1 MSEAAKYSAIE
12 SMRDGS
18 RVEIRALRPEDRADL
33 LASIGRAS
41 DQSLYRRFFGA
52 KRGFTERE
60 IEFYSNVDF
69 TSHVALVAVVEED
82 GLPAIVGGGRYVV
95 VQAGQA
101 EAAFA
106 VIDSYQGR
114 GIGAAL
120 MRHLAAIARAAGLR
134 ELIAEVLPDNAPMLK
149 VLLSLDSRS
158 SPATSLMSMR
168 CAGLASR
175 NAMIG
180 TRLCPPARMRPSWPA
195 NSARIV
201 SVSSS
206 VRGTWRTKGA
216 GFIGFPA
223 ASIL

>member
-95 VQAGQA
+95 VQPGQA

-106 VIDSYQGR
+106 VIDPYQGK

-120 MRHLAAIARAAGLR
+120 MRHLAAIARGAGLR
-134 ELIAEVLPDNAPMLK
+134 ELVAEVLPENAPMLK
-149 VLLSLDSRS
+149 VFEKSGFRMTTKREPRVVHVALRLS
-158 SPATSLMSMR
+158 
-168 CAGLASR
+168 
-175 NAMIG
+175 
-180 TRLCPPARMRPSWPA
+180 
-195 NSARIV
+195 
-201 SVSSS
+201 
-206 VRGTWRTKGA
+206 
-216 GFIGFPA
+216 
-223 ASIL
+223 